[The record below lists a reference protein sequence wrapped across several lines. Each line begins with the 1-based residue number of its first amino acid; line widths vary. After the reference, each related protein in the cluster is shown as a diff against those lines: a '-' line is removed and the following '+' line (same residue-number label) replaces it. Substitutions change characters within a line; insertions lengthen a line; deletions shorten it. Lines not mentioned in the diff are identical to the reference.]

1 MPRALPLLL
10 ALLAAC
16 APEPDGARAPAS
28 LPAPDP
34 AVAPSAP
41 PADAA
46 SAPSD
51 STEWT
56 VGVVDLPPSGDAQA
70 VLADLRAARHAGYDR
85 VTFEFEAARP
95 AVHVEYVD
103 RPVRACGSG
112 EPVDLPGEGW
122 LLVRFTGARA
132 HTEAGEPTVDPGRR
146 ELGLPAALTLA
157 RTCDFEGEVS
167 WVVAVA
173 APNAVRVTALAGP
186 PRVAVDVRHD

>member
-1 MPRALPLLL
+1 MPRALPLFL

-41 PADAA
+41 PTDAA
-46 SAPSD
+46 SASAD

-56 VGVVDLPPSGDAQA
+56 VGVVDLPASGDAQA
-70 VLADLRAARHAGYDR
+70 VLRGVRAARHVGYDR
-85 VTFEFEAARP
+85 VTFEFESARP
-95 AVHVEYVD
+95 AVHVEYVE

-112 EPVDLPGEGW
+112 EAVDLPGEGW

-132 HTEAGEPTVDPGRR
+132 HTEAGEPIVDPGRR
-146 ELGLPAALTLA
+146 DLGLPTVLTLV
-157 RTCDFEGEVS
+157 RTCDFEGEVA
-167 WVVAVA
+167 WVASVS
-173 APNAVRVTALAGP
+173 APTAVRATALDGP
-186 PRVAVDVRHD
+186 PRVAVDVRHE